1 MVLTQHFTFTI
12 PSNPSIHS
20 RPGLSLGPLTL
31 GFSPQTHLTHD
42 EFVEERSGP
51 VVFENGRVTHRM
63 AIESWEKWWKHKHDF
78 VVVLEFWTHPWCFY
92 IVFTVIVW
100 IKLMEYGMNWR
111 IWDVFCF
118 HGMKAVLKPPAHYDS
133 VGLRPW
139 APPGALGTLPASSC
153 RSCSACW
160 RNWTKTLWPKMLRWG
175 RRGIPRGIPRWET
188 HVFFWWIFRRFCKHA
203 GLQPRKL
210 MKCIFSIS
218 W

>member
-1 MVLTQHFTFTI
+1 MT
-12 PSNPSIHS
+12 SSS
-20 RPGLSLGPLTL
+20 RNDLVQGCLKMGGLPIEWPLKVGRNDENINMIL
-31 GFSPQTHLTHD
+31 LWCLNFGHTHD
-42 EFVEERSGP
+42 
-51 VVFENGRVTHRM
+51 
-63 AIESWEKWWKHKHDF
+63 
-78 VVVLEFWTHPWCFY
+78 
-92 IVFTVIVW
+92 VFTSFLRW
-100 IKLMEYGMNWR
+100 LYESNWWNKGFNWM

-118 HGMKAVLKPPAHYDS
+118 HGMKAVLKPPAPYDS

-175 RRGIPRGIPRWET
+175 RRGIPRWET